1 MPQQPN
7 GAVVPP
13 NRAPEQPKAPYAQ
26 PYQAEPDGAGETT
39 LLDSGAGETTLLNG
53 AGSAYLI
60 RKKNGEKITIKF
72 TELCNR
78 KRKKK
83 SELLLF
89 PIILLSADIM

>member
-53 AGSAYLI
+53 AGSAYLMHEI
-60 RKKNGEKITIKF
+60 QILHPKSSMSICLSAVF
-72 TELCNR
+72 PDMDLTELR
-78 KRKKK
+78 
-83 SELLLF
+83 LQT
-89 PIILLSADIM
+89 

>member
-39 LLDSGAGETTLLNG
+39 LLIREQAKQHLLNG

-60 RKKNGEKITIKF
+60 RKKNGEKITSIHR
-72 TELCNR
+72 TLQSE
-78 KRKKK
+78 RKKK
-83 SELLLF
+83 SELLYFRL
-89 PIILLSADIM
+89 ILLSADIM